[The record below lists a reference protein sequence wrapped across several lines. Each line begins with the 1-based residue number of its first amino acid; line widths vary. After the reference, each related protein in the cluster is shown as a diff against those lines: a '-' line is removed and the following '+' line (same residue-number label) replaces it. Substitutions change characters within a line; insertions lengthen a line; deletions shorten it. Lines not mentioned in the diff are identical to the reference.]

1 MANFSRPSPSPVAP
15 LSEGSMAL
23 ASSSSGH
30 RPLRPAP
37 DSISISLPDHV
48 EDSAHSAD
56 PAADSRHSRAAHKP
70 TSNDSSRQITDNR
83 AANLRA
89 DPLLREIESSRVF
102 CTLCQNWVPLR
113 KDSDYCVYSWLQH
126 RAKCLSKQYVSTY
139 LSSVR
144 SYLKSC

>member
-1 MANFSRPSPSPVAP
+1 MAF
-15 LSEGSMAL
+15 

-37 DSISISLPDHV
+37 DSISISLPDHHDDSDTNNTI
-48 EDSAHSAD
+48 ED
-56 PAADSRHSRAAHKP
+56 SRAALKP
-70 TSNDSSRQITDNR
+70 TYNESRRQNTDNR

-89 DPLLREIESSRVF
+89 DPLLREIERSRVF

-126 RAKCLSKQYVSTY
+126 RAKCLDTQYVF
-139 LSSVR
+139 
-144 SYLKSC
+144 